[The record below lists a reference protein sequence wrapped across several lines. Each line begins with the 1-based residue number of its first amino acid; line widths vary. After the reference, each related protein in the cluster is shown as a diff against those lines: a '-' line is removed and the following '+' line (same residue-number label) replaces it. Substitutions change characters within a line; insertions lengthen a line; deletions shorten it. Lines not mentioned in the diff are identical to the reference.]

1 MVVSDIDFENLY
13 LKIKKHIY
21 KNKQKYV
28 TLILLTII
36 QIKPTSW
43 RDIDVVANLWE
54 KSEAANLESGLSELV
69 YRSNRIGADR
79 AVCNWGGGNTSMKTV
94 EKDFR
99 GRDIEVMWVKGSG
112 SDLGTMKSQH
122 FTGLSLSDI
131 TPLFEREEMSDEE
144 MVGYLSHCMID
155 SKHPRASIETLLHA
169 FLPFKHVDHT
179 HPDAIIS
186 LCCAH
191 NGRELADEIYGERYV
206 WVPYVR
212 PGFTLSKMIAE
223 GVRQNP
229 IAELVLMEKH
239 GLVTWGET
247 SEACYNKTIA
257 IIQEAEAYIEA
268 KVNEGQLYGGKQY
281 ESIAAEDRG
290 RILAE
295 VLPVVRGAV
304 SDNKKMIVNVD
315 AAEDV
320 LAFVNSRDA
329 KTLSQVGAACPDH
342 LVHTKMKPLYIEW
355 NPEGQDV
362 DALKAALL
370 QGIAAY
376 KEEYKAYFKRNKHE
390 GDVMFEA
397 APRVILIPGLGMV
410 NTGKSY
416 AMANVSGAL
425 YHRAIA
431 VMRGATALGEFVS
444 LSENE
449 SYNVEYWPLELYKLS
464 LAPAEAE
471 FSRKVAFITG
481 GAGGIGSAAARKLLQ
496 GGAHVVLADL
506 NLEGAAKLAEE
517 CNQQYGEGR
526 AFAVKM
532 DVTKEE
538 DVQAAFDQC
547 ALQYGGVD
555 IIVNNAGLA
564 TSSPFDETSLA
575 EWNLNMNVLATGYFL
590 VAREAFKLM
599 KAQGIGGSMVF
610 VGSKN
615 SVYAGKNAAAYSTAK
630 AAEIHLARCI
640 AAEGGQHGIRVN
652 SVLPDAVLQG
662 SAIWNS
668 SWRNERAA
676 AYGIEEDQLEEY
688 YRKRTTLLV
697 NVFPADIAE
706 AIAYFASSKAEKTTG
721 CMITVDGGVPAAFTR

>member
-223 GVRQNP
+223 GVRHNP
-229 IAELVLMEKH
+229 MAELVLMEKH

-376 KEEYKAYFKRNKHE
+376 KEEYKAYFERNKHE

-496 GGAHVVLADL
+496 DGAHVVLADL

-676 AYGIEEDQLEEY
+676 AYGIEPDQLEEY

-706 AIAYFASSKAEKTTG
+706 AIAYFSSSKAEKTTG